1 MPRALS
7 RVKKRQKLD
16 NANHISTS
24 QPCRASTVNMAAKE
38 TFVIKPEAV
47 TPPVDWSQHPLLL
60 KNYDKR
66 A

>member
-1 MPRALS
+1 
-7 RVKKRQKLD
+7 
-16 NANHISTS
+16 
-24 QPCRASTVNMAAKE
+24 MAAKE

-66 A
+66 M